1 MTVREGGGGPRA
13 GNLIILQPAAR
24 GFLLP
29 TLSLFKTTRE
39 ALTDLDAL
47 APV

>member
-1 MTVREGGGGPRA
+1 MTVGEGGGGPRA
-13 GNLIILQPAAR
+13 GNLIILQLAAR
-24 GFLLP
+24 GLLLL
-29 TLSLFKTTRE
+29 TSSLFKTTRE